1 MLDMSAKEHLIHGK
15 NDGEVDITWNGTTN
29 KLSSVTV
36 MDEDMSVWEF
46 IKNKIN
52 SSFVQDNQDAF
63 FVGNLS
69 DVVDKYCHFQRD
81 LPQVKPFYAVKCN
94 NSKQVIQVLDS
105 LGTGFDCASKAEI
118 DLVLSLGVLADNIV
132 YANTCKQP
140 SFIRHAAKRGVHKMT
155 FDCESELLKVA
166 ENHPVAK
173 LILRIAANDFGSYT
187 SLSKKFGAPLQK
199 CENLLK
205 MAKSLNLLV
214 IGVSFHVGTKSKSP
228 QAFYQ
233 AIADARHVF
242 DLGKKFGHGMRLL
255 DIGGGFPGEYEF
267 QPGFDQFATVITE
280 ALDLYFP
287 SNEEVEIIAEPG
299 RYFVSSAFMS
309 AVNIIGKKED
319 HVTDKDGNQARN
331 FSYCLNDGV
340 FGALKLDYIDRKELK
355 PLKDYNNSPHHVSTL
370 WGPCCTDEDIIMK
383 EVCLPELEIG
393 DWIIMQNMG
402 AYSLSKAST
411 FNGFQLPTVYYTL
424 SKDKLKRLQK
434 L

>member
-1 MLDMSAKEHLIHGK
+1 
-15 NDGEVDITWNGTTN
+15 
-29 KLSSVTV
+29 

-46 IKNKIN
+46 IKNKIK

-63 FVGNLS
+63 YVADLS
-69 DVVDKYCHFQRD
+69 DVVDKYCYFHRD
-81 LPQVKPFYAVKCN
+81 LPRVKPFYAVKCN
-94 NSKQVIQVLDS
+94 NSKQVLQVLAI

-118 DLVLSLGVLADNIV
+118 DLVLSLGVPADDIV

-140 SFIRHAAKRGVHKMT
+140 SFIRHAAQQGVHKMT

-166 ENHPVAK
+166 ENHPAAK
-173 LILRIAANDFGSYT
+173 MILRIVANDTGSHT
-187 SLSKKFGAPLQK
+187 FLSKKFGAPLQK

-205 MAKSLNLLV
+205 MAKILNLPV
-214 IGVSFHVGTKSKSP
+214 IGVSFHVGTKSKNP

-233 AIADARHVF
+233 GIADARHVF
-242 DLGKKFGHGMRLL
+242 DLGKKFGHEMRLL

-267 QPGFDQFATVITE
+267 QPGFEHFATVITE

-287 SNEEVEIIAEPG
+287 SKEKVEIIAEPG

-309 AVNIIGKKED
+309 AVNVIGKKED
-319 HVTDKDGNQARN
+319 YVTDKDGKRARN
-331 FSYCLNDGV
+331 LSYYLNDGV
-340 FGALKLDYIDRKELK
+340 FGALKLDYLHRKELK
-355 PLKDYNNSPHHVSTL
+355 PLKDYSHSKDHVSTL

-383 EVCLPELEIG
+383 EVSLPELEIG

-402 AYSLSKAST
+402 AYSLSKVST
-411 FNGFQLPTVYYTL
+411 FNGFHPPAVYYTL